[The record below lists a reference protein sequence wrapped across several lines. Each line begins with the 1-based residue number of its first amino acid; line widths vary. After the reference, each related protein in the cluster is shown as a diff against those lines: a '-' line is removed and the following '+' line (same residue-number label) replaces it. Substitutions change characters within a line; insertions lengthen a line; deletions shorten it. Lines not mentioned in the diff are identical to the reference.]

1 MNETRIYKITEKVGD
16 STSVRLVQAANA
28 AQAVRHVVSG
38 SITCEVCR
46 VGDAIALGAIGTKVE
61 VATKEAA

>member
-1 MNETRIYKITEKVGD
+1 MSENRIYKITEKVGETV
-16 STSVRLVQAANA
+16 STRLVEAPNA
-28 AQAVRHVVSG
+28 AQAIRHVVSG